1 MKILLRFMLTACVAT
16 SSSAWVSAQGS
27 GEEVREKIRLLM
39 QEAQEL
45 AKLGD
50 DEEAHRVRAK
60 IAEMLEEQRRPP
72 APLPPISMER
82 GSNPREGSL
91 PAESMRR
98 YQGPRDRN
106 PNAPSPPPRRSGAD
120 GFLPPGP
127 EGGLLPAG
135 NRPAH
140 PPGPRGPHGSHL
152 DMALEHIR
160 MAEHHFQESGMRE
173 WAERMHRQADEI
185 RERIHTALEETPR
198 RGGSAMEQTREPRD
212 EQQWI
217 RQSLQELREEN
228 LRLREMMREL
238 MERTNDRNR

>member
-1 MKILLRFMLTACVAT
+1 
-16 SSSAWVSAQGS
+16 
-27 GEEVREKIRLLM
+27 
-39 QEAQEL
+39 
-45 AKLGD
+45 
-50 DEEAHRVRAK
+50 
-60 IAEMLEEQRRPP
+60 
-72 APLPPISMER
+72 
-82 GSNPREGSL
+82 
-91 PAESMRR
+91 
-98 YQGPRDRN
+98 
-106 PNAPSPPPRRSGAD
+106 
-120 GFLPPGP
+120 
-127 EGGLLPAG
+127 
-135 NRPAH
+135 
-140 PPGPRGPHGSHL
+140 
-152 DMALEHIR
+152 MALEHIR